1 MGGRVAYCQRVEEK
15 LRDWDDLF
23 DELRDEAAGQT
34 TRVRSRYARCAESFR
49 PRHEEA
55 QQRLASMLE
64 APDGQWR
71 QLKPDLDASVDEL
84 RRVVERAKIV

>member
-1 MGGRVAYCQRVEEK
+1 MGGRDAYCRRVEEK

-55 QQRLASMLE
+55 QRRLESLQNARE
-64 APDGQWR
+64 REWR
-71 QLKPDLDASVDEL
+71 QLKPELEASVDEL